1 MILYFL
7 LYQKKMLYI
16 EGKQKLHL
24 NGRKDK
30 LKEYKKEMIG
40 CIVGYMFVVLITT
53 LILKTPNDIKFGM
66 WLFGLIAV
74 SLEVKVYYMEVV
86 KEWNEK
92 LINKLKEGK

>member
-1 MILYFL
+1 M
-7 LYQKKMLYI
+7 
-16 EGKQKLHL
+16 
-24 NGRKDK
+24 
-30 LKEYKKEMIG
+30 KEYKKEMIWSVVTY
-40 CIVGYMFVVLITT
+40 IFITFVGT
-53 LILKTPNDIKFGM
+53 LILKNPNDIKFCV